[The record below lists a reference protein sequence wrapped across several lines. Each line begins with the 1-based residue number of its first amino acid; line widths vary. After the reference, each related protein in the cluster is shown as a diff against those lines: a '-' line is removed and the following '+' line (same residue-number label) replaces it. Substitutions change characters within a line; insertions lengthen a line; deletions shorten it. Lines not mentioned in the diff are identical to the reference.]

1 MPGDQNPFF
10 EIRESPIQGKG
21 GFATHHIPAGTRL
34 IEYAGE
40 RITPAESDARYPETP
55 GVRHHTYL
63 FAIDDE
69 MVVDASVNGNAARFL
84 NHSCAPNAQFDMERT
99 ALRALRDIEPGDELR
114 VFYPATEWE
123 MVESFECQC
132 QAAGCIGL
140 IKGAA
145 QLPAQAL
152 EPHVLS
158 RTVRALLLR
167 REAHGAGTGEL
178 QWS

>member
-1 MPGDQNPFF
+1 MHSS
-10 EIRESPIQGKG
+10 IW
-21 GFATHHIPAGTRL
+21 
-34 IEYAGE
+34 
-40 RITPAESDARYPETP
+40 
-55 GVRHHTYL
+55 
-63 FAIDDE
+63 
-69 MVVDASVNGNAARFL
+69 NAPL
-84 NHSCAPNAQFDMERT
+84 C
-99 ALRALRDIEPGDELR
+99 ALRDIEPGDELR

-140 IKGAA
+140 ITGAA
-145 QLPAQAL
+145 HLPARTL

-167 REAHGAGTGEL
+167 REAPGAGTGEL